1 MKGVTLGDFLRTR
14 RASLVPADRDRT
26 AMNRR
31 RVPGLRREE
40 IAHRVG
46 VSVDYYTRLEQ
57 GHRCVPSEGVL
68 SRLADVL
75 QLDRPARAHLRDLA
89 GSNSRP
95 KRQDDSTVRQA
106 RPGMLRLMESFN
118 GLPAVL
124 VGRRTDILAANPT
137 ARLLIADFNAMP
149 ARERNAVRWVLL
161 SAQARRL
168 HVDWE
173 AAAAGLVGMLR
184 MDAGRYPDD
193 SRTAELVD
201 ELSARSEHFTR
212 LWNDWPVATSI
223 VPESKV
229 LRHPLVGHISL
240 HVEAVTTPRDE
251 GQTLQVLIPT
261 DTTSRAA
268 VRRLQDLADGRS
280 G

>member
-1 MKGVTLGDFLRTR
+1 MKGITLGDFLRTR
-14 RASLVPADRDRT
+14 RASLVPEGCDQT
-26 AMNRR
+26 ALSRR

-40 IAHRVG
+40 VANRVG

-57 GHRCVPSEGVL
+57 GHRSVPSEGVL

-75 QLDRPARAHLRDLA
+75 QLDQPARVHMRDLVW
-89 GSNSRP
+89 SNSRP
-95 KRQDDSTVRQA
+95 KRPDDSTVQQA

-149 ARERNAVRWVLL
+149 ARARNAVRWVLL
-161 SAQARRL
+161 SEQARRL

-173 AAAAGLVGMLR
+173 AAAAGLIGMLR

-193 SRTAELVD
+193 PRTAELVD
-201 ELSARSEHFTR
+201 ELSARSAHFTR
-212 LWNDWPVATSI
+212 LWNDWQVATSI

-251 GQTLQVLIPT
+251 DQTLQVLIPT
-261 DTTSRAA
+261 DPASRAA
-268 VRRLQDLADGRS
+268 VRQLEILASTRLG
-280 G
+280 